1 MPDAGRPSS
10 NLLVPTIRVASV
22 PEIHLETL
30 RSLGIKG
37 LIFDLDD
44 TLVHAIEPRAHPE
57 MMAWIEA
64 IRAEFKIY
72 IVSNNP
78 RRDRVELAA
87 LHLDLP
93 FHHAAKKP
101 SRRFF
106 RAALE
111 VATKRSCDCRRP
123 IVYGRLGRE
132 STGCRH
138 DSCRPALA
146 RAQMASQ
153 GHAQRRTIHAGKP
166 RYNLLYARPTGIVP
180 PKFRSLFRIICAG
193 FNSRTPTPSKE
204 SRFDHHHNAFCR

>member
-111 VATKRSCDCRRP
+111 TMKLQPSEVA
-123 IVYGRLGRE
+123 IVGDQLFTDVLGGNRLGAVTILVDPLSPERKWHRKVMRSVE
-132 STGCRH
+132 RFM
-138 DSCRPALA
+138 L
-146 RAQMASQ
+146 ASQ
-153 GHAQRRTIHAGKP
+153 GTTYFTPAP
-166 RYNLLYARPTGIVP
+166 R
-180 PKFRSLFRIICAG
+180 
-193 FNSRTPTPSKE
+193 E
-204 SRFDHHHNAFCR
+204 